1 MLFVNKQEE
10 RDKLLVLEGGSAVLS
25 AVVSKEQADVT
36 WLCPR
41 QLAVPSER
49 CQLRCDGRVHS
60 LVLSNV
66 AKEDAGVYTCLSPDD
81 QMQFD
86 ISVRGE
92 HWWLWGAQRG
102 ARGTCTLMA
111 VCAELQVKFLRG
123 LSDVRAR
130 RGETVVLWCEL
141 CKAHG
146 DVVWL
151 KDGRVLEP
159 DARREVR
166 VQGRERSLV
175 LSCVGP
181 EDAGEYCCESNDD
194 RTLATLT
201 VQGKYC
207 PLGRVPQNPSAHPVP
222 WVRALM
228 ATLSAQSGG
237 DHCGAAEPDGAGG
250 GRCHL
255 QVHGVPRGRGG
266 DVAAGWAA
274 SGAQRAAAGGQE
286 RAVPLPHREGLP
298 AE

>member
-10 RDKLLVLEGGSAVLS
+10 REKLLVLEGGSAVLS
-25 AVVSKEQADVT
+25 AVVSKERADIT
-36 WLCPR
+36 WLCPQ
-41 QLAVPSER
+41 QLMVPSER

-60 LVLSNV
+60 LILSNV

-92 HWWLWGAQRG
+92 RWWQGDAQHGAG
-102 ARGTCTLMA
+102 GMCTLMA

-123 LSDVRAR
+123 LSDVRAQQ
-130 RGETVVLWCEL
+130 GETVVLWCEL
-141 CKAHG
+141 CKARG

-175 LSCVGP
+175 LSCVRP
-181 EDAGEYCCESNDD
+181 EDAGEYCCESNND

-201 VQGKYC
+201 VQGKHY
-207 PLGRVPQNPSAHPVP
+207 PVGWVPQNPVLWAC
-222 WVRALM
+222 ALM

-250 GRCHL
+250 RRCHL

-266 DVAAGWAA
+266 DMAAGWAA
-274 SGAQRAAAGGQE
+274 SCTQ
-286 RAVPLPHREGLP
+286 
-298 AE
+298 